1 MINKKSTVETQTRPM
16 YWLTLFSLLLV
27 TGAVNLQVP
36 LYQHYAEISG
46 ASHTISALAFA
57 AYVGGL
63 VPILL
68 LFAGASDRLG
78 RKPIVIL
85 ALLGSLAATILMSV
99 FPSMGC
105 LFVARVLQGMGVG
118 LGMGTVTAYL
128 SEQRPGAE
136 KTVSAHVAL
145 ASSLGFGGGAL
156 FTTVS
161 LMLLHTSLPVSFVV
175 AMIALAIV
183 LVAMPFA
190 PATVR
195 NKDSALT
202 RPPKFLP
209 GSAAPYLGICAAWS
223 VSGLVIALLPAQLAK
238 HQLASWAGPALFLV
252 NVVGI
257 VCQPMARKFSPR
269 INLAIGALL
278 IPLGYLI
285 MIRGASAGNV
295 PLLLVGASVAGAAC
309 YGFTYLGGLT
319 QIVERSGSE
328 KARAVS
334 GYFLFAYFGFA
345 APSIM
350 MGVVADKTSISAALE
365 VFAYGI
371 ALVHMLLLLM
381 IFAPAGLAPL
391 FRRDA
396 Q

>member
-1 MINKKSTVETQTRPM
+1 M
-16 YWLTLFSLLLV
+16 YWLTLSSLLLV

-46 ASHTISALAFA
+46 ASHTVSALAFA
-57 AYVGGL
+57 TYVAGL

-78 RKPIVIL
+78 RKPIVML
-85 ALLGSLAATILMSV
+85 ALLCSLAATVLMAV
-99 FPSMGC
+99 FPSMEG

-136 KTVSAHVAL
+136 KAVSAHVAL

-156 FTTVS
+156 FTTAS
-161 LMLLHTSLPVSFVV
+161 LMLLDTSLPLSFVV
-175 AMIALAIV
+175 ATIALAIV
-183 LVAMPFA
+183 LAAMPLA
-190 PATVR
+190 PVTAR
-195 NKDSALT
+195 SQGGALT
-202 RPPKFLP
+202 RLPKFLP
-209 GSAAPYLGICAAWS
+209 RSAAPYLAICAAWS
-223 VSGLVIALLPAQLAK
+223 ISGLVIALLPAQLAK

-257 VCQPMARKFSPR
+257 VCQPMARKFSSR
-269 INLAIGALL
+269 VNLAIGAIL
-278 IPLGYLI
+278 IPLGYGI
-285 MIRGASAGNV
+285 MVRGANEGSV

-319 QIVERSGSE
+319 HIVEHSGSE
-328 KARAVS
+328 KARSVS

-345 APSIM
+345 APSIV
-350 MGVVADKTSISAALE
+350 MGMVADKTSIAAALE
-365 VFAYGI
+365 MFGYGI
-371 ALVHMLLLLM
+371 VLVHVLLLLM
-381 IFAPAGLAPL
+381 IFSPSKLAPL
-391 FRRDA
+391 LRRGA